1 MIWTTKDI
9 QTWTKKIEILPK
21 ILLDHNPILW
31 IGKGAYRQYN
41 WRLNED
47 LLTKQENI
55 LFLKKEI
62 NEYFKV
68 NLNKETDIQNVRDAH

>member
-9 QTWTKKIEILPK
+9 QTWNKKIEILPK
-21 ILLDHNPILW
+21 VLSDHNPILW